1 MTQLQSVKAVFS
13 EPRQA
18 GDAFDT
24 AIKRFYEAVDKG
36 QGGLFM
42 AVCRG
47 KVRGGGCLCRAAVK
61 AGSRGEGRSSDV
73 AVAAQ
78 TLCCSW
84 AQQPP
89 GRVLSFS

>member
-1 MTQLQSVKAVFS
+1 MLPLQDTGLMAQLQQVKAVFS

-24 AIKRFYEAVDKG
+24 AIRRFYEAVDGG

-47 KVRGGGCLCRAAVK
+47 KVR
-61 AGSRGEGRSSDV
+61 
-73 AVAAQ
+73 
-78 TLCCSW
+78 
-84 AQQPP
+84 P
-89 GRVLSFS
+89 GRL

>member
-1 MTQLQSVKAVFS
+1 MSQLQQVKAVFS

-24 AIKRFYEAVDKG
+24 VIRNFYEAVDGG

-47 KVRGGGCLCRAAVK
+47 KVRT
-61 AGSRGEGRSSDV
+61 GRLQLP
-73 AVAAQ
+73 A
-78 TLCCSW
+78 LLLL
-84 AQQPP
+84 
-89 GRVLSFS
+89 LSL